1 MSLQQ
6 RIGRVYRY
14 GQDSPVVEG
23 LHDGLDGPVK
33 VDVEEARRAYE
44 AARLMADERLS
55 RMYRAVVDE
64 LGTQEAVM
72 PLAVRDLG
80 LAWVKSR

>member
-1 MSLQQ
+1 VPVE
-6 RIGRVYRY
+6 R
-14 GQDSPVVEG
+14 DEVVEG

-44 AARLMADERLS
+44 SARWMAGERLA
-55 RMYRAVVDE
+55 RMYRAVVE
-64 LGTQEAVM
+64 EFGTDEAVM

-80 LAWVKSR
+80 LAWVKGR